1 MVEYNGKKVTI
12 MSCSNCNTK
21 CKHCYVSYKGNF
33 KGKDLY
39 DLCNNLK
46 DKYELNINGT
56 EVLLHKDFFPVY
68 DLIGQKRLLTNGI
81 VINEDDDIIER
92 IKNSSIEMVAM
103 SFHFGIQDKISDVQ
117 KELLINNIKK
127 LQKNGIKVELMC
139 TITKDNYNKIKEIC
153 EYVKSLNVKKVR
165 FINFL
170 STGNA
175 INLDKKNI
183 LTDEQKKEFFE
194 DLNYVR
200 NKYSKEELLIKRCG
214 SFGYD
219 NEHETNFKCSAGVN
233 EVVITPDLNVYPCI
247 YMTKDQFRIGKYI
260 NGKVMLDKEIKN
272 DFNRCLASDY
282 YNKNIEVEINN
293 YE

>member
-1 MVEYNGKKVTI
+1 
-12 MSCSNCNTK
+12 
-21 CKHCYVSYKGNF
+21 
-33 KGKDLY
+33 
-39 DLCNNLK
+39 
-46 DKYELNINGT
+46 
-56 EVLLHKDFFPVY
+56 
-68 DLIGQKRLLTNGI
+68 
-81 VINEDDDIIER
+81 
-92 IKNSSIEMVAM
+92 MVAM

-260 NGKVMLDKEIKN
+260 NGKVMLDKEIQN
-272 DFNRCLASDY
+272 DCNRCLASDY

>member
-194 DLNYVR
+194 ELNYVR

>member
-194 DLNYVR
+194 ELNYVR

-272 DFNRCLASDY
+272 DCNRCLASDY